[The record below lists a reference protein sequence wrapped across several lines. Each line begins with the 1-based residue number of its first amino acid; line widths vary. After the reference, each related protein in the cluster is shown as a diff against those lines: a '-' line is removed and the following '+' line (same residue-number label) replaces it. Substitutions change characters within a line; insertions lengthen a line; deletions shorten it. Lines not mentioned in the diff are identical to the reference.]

1 LLAVKA
7 HFHLRYNDQFPGTNQ
22 MATSKSNAPDKK
34 LRKPRSG
41 EKPLAA
47 APQPAAAHNGS
58 PSSKDILRNLYAWLL
73 KCRLTQEYVQQL
85 SGPKFIAAGYD
96 LAIGHEAVP
105 VGATADRRAEV
116 TVTASPRNLAALVAA
131 GAALPDLL
139 AHRDDHRHC
148 VCTAQGSSS
157 LFLSEDPLNM
167 GTGLAHGYKLQK
179 LQQVVV
185 ALCRR
190 EAPLD
195 NWHEA
200 WKFAGAH
207 KLPIVYVIDGENRAE
222 SDDSHLEAISFMAR
236 DCGFPGVVVDGRDV
250 VAVWR
255 VAQESIHRA
264 RIGSGATLIDCRS
277 ETAHDPLAHL
287 EHYMRKRRFWGDAWS
302 RQLAARISAALK
314 V

>member
-1 LLAVKA
+1 
-7 HFHLRYNDQFPGTNQ
+7 
-22 MATSKSNAPDKK
+22 MATSTSNAPNKK

-41 EKPLAA
+41 KQPLAA

-58 PSSKDILRNLYAWLL
+58 PSSQDILRNLYASLL

-85 SGPKFIAAGYD
+85 SGPKSIAVGYH
-96 LAIGHEAVP
+96 LAIGQEAVP
-105 VGATADRRAEV
+105 VGATADRRAEI
-116 TVTASPRNLAALVAA
+116 TITASPRNLAALVAA
-131 GAALPDLL
+131 GAALPELL
-139 AHRDDHRHC
+139 AHRDHHQHC
-148 VCTAQGSSS
+148 VCTAQDSSS

-167 GTGLAHGYKLQK
+167 GTGLALAYKLQK
-179 LQQVVV
+179 RQQVVV
-185 ALCRR
+185 AICQH
-190 EAPLD
+190 ETPLD
-195 NWHEA
+195 NCHEA

-207 KLPIVYVIDGENRAE
+207 KLPIVYVIDGGNKAGGAA
-222 SDDSHLEAISFMAR
+222 SHLEPTSFMAR

-287 EHYMRKRRFWGDAWS
+287 EHYMRKRGFWGDGWR
-302 RQLAARISAALK
+302 RQLAARISAELK
-314 V
+314 VLI